1 MWKIKQKIFPRISES
16 KSLAKLNSNG
26 QLVTNKNDLLRLYKD
41 EYQSRLKHRKIE
53 PKYENLM
60 KLKETLFEW
69 RLSLSKIHKTPEWS
83 IQHLLKILRSLKV
96 NKFREVR
103 V

>member
-26 QLVTNKNDLLRLYKD
+26 QLVTNKNDLLRLYKY

-69 RLSLSKIHKTPEWS
+69 QLSLSKIRKTPEWL
-83 IQHLLKILRSLKV
+83 IQQL
-96 NKFREVR
+96 F
-103 V
+103 